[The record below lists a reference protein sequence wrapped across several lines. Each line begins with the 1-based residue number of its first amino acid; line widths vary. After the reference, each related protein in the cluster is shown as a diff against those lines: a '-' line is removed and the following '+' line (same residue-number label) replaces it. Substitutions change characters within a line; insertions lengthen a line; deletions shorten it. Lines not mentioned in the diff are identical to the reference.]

1 MNPLGDLI
9 RNLGPV
15 RIVALFG
22 TAVSVIG
29 FFIFLAS
36 QISTG
41 GMSLL
46 YGDLDPADSGAI
58 VNELEARDIKYE
70 LKAGGQQIFVQE
82 DEVLRLRVSLAEQG
96 VPGGG
101 TIGYE
106 IFDKSDGLGTTNFVQ
121 NVNLVRALE
130 GELARTIGSMNN
142 VRGAR
147 VHLVLPQRELF
158 SRERR
163 KPSASVVLQVQR
175 AGRLG
180 REQVLAIQHLIAA
193 AVPDMEP
200 QNISILDSRGQLLAR
215 GTNEE
220 DGTLPGQSSEEMR
233 LAFENRVRSA
243 VEELV
248 ERIVGLG
255 RVRAEISANIDYDRL
270 TEQSEIFDPD
280 SQVAR
285 STQTIEEN
293 ESSRERDTQNTV
305 SVENNLPEAEAN
317 SGDSDL
323 SAFSQSARTEE
334 TVNFEISRTVRN
346 RVKEAGEIR
355 TLSVAVLVDGR
366 YIENEDGDKI
376 YQPRTEK
383 ELEQIA
389 TLVRS
394 AVGYDGSRGDT
405 VEVVNMQ
412 FVKLEPLD
420 LEDGSLLFGIS
431 KGEFLELAEV
441 LILAVVGILVILL
454 VVRPVLTR
462 LFESMPTTAAA
473 GGGSGRVI
481 AGADAIAQLTGPG
494 ASADLAEF
502 MAQDE
507 EEEEE
512 SLLDQMIDINRV
524 EGRVRTSSLKK
535 IGDII
540 ENHPEEAIAIIRNW
554 MYQDSGNDG
563 GDS

>member
-1 MNPLGDLI
+1 MNPLVDLI
-9 RNLGPV
+9 RNLGPI
-15 RIVALFG
+15 RIAALVG
-22 TAVSVIG
+22 TAVAVLG

-36 QISTG
+36 RLSTG

-58 VNELEARDIKYE
+58 VKELEARNIQYE
-70 LKAGGQQIFVQE
+70 LKAGGQQVFVPG
-82 DEVLRLRVSLAEQG
+82 DEVLKLRVSLAEQG

-101 TIGYE
+101 TMGYE

-130 GELARTIGSMNN
+130 GELGRTIGAMNN

-163 KPSASVVLQVQR
+163 KPSASVVLQVQG

-180 REQVLAIQHLIAA
+180 REQVLAIQHLVAA

-215 GTNEE
+215 GTNDE

-233 LAFENRVRSA
+233 LAFENRIRGA

-255 RVRAEISANIDYDRL
+255 RVRAEISADIDYDRF
-270 TEQSEIFDPD
+270 TEQSEIYDPD

-285 STQTIEEN
+285 STQTIEES
-293 ESSRERDTQNTV
+293 ESSQERNKQDTV
-305 SVENNLPEAEAN
+305 SVENNLPESEAN
-317 SGDSDL
+317 AGAGDL
-323 SAFSQSARTEE
+323 SALSESARTEE

-346 RVKEAGEIR
+346 RVKEAGEIQN
-355 TLSVAVLVDGR
+355 LSVAVLVDGR
-366 YIENEDGDKI
+366 YVENEDGDKV
-376 YQPRTEK
+376 YQPRTAE

-394 AVGYDGSRGDT
+394 AVGYNGSRGDT

-420 LEDGSLLFGIS
+420 LGDGSLLFGIS
-431 KGEFLELAEV
+431 KDEFLQLAEV
-441 LILAVVGILVILL
+441 LVLAVVGLLVILL

-462 LFESMPTTAAA
+462 LFESMPTTLAAS
-473 GGGSGRVI
+473 GGPGGMI

-494 ASADLAEF
+494 ATADMAELLEGE
-502 MAQDE
+502 D
-507 EEEEE
+507 EEE
-512 SLLDQMIDINRV
+512 SLLDQMIDINQV
-524 EGRVRTSSLKK
+524 EGRVRASSLKK
-535 IGDII
+535 IGEIV
-540 ENHPEEAIAIIRNW
+540 EKHPEEAVAIIRNW
-554 MYQDSGNDG
+554 MYQEAGNAG
-563 GDS
+563 GGG

>member
-1 MNPLGDLI
+1 MDPLVDLI

-15 RIVALFG
+15 RIVALIG
-22 TAVSVIG
+22 TVVSVLG
-29 FFIFLAS
+29 FFIFLAA
-36 QISTG
+36 QVSTG
-41 GMSLL
+41 EMSLL

-58 VNELEARDIKYE
+58 VNELEARSIEYE

-82 DEVLRLRVSLAEQG
+82 DEVLKLRVSLAEQG

-130 GELARTIGSMNN
+130 GELARTIGAMNN

-163 KPSASVVLQVQR
+163 KPSASVVLQVQH

-180 REQVLAIQHLIAA
+180 REQVLAIQHLVAA

-200 QNISILDSRGQLLAR
+200 QNISILDNRGQLLAR

-220 DGTLPGQSSEEMR
+220 DGTLPVQSSEEMR
-233 LAFENRVRSA
+233 LAFENRLRGA
-243 VEELV
+243 VEQLV

-255 RVRAEISANIDYDRL
+255 RVRAEISAEIDYDRL
-270 TEQSEIFDPD
+270 TEQSEIYDPD

-285 STQTIEEN
+285 STQTIEES
-293 ESSRERDTQNTV
+293 ESSQERDTQNTV

-317 SGDSDL
+317 NEDSDL
-323 SAFSQSARTEE
+323 SAVSQSARTEE

-355 TLSVAVLVDGR
+355 TLSVAVLIDGR

-376 YQPRTEK
+376 YQPRTEE

-420 LEDGSLLFGIS
+420 LGDDSLILGIS
-431 KGEFLELAEV
+431 KDEFLELAEV
-441 LILAVVGILVILL
+441 LILAVVGLLVVLL

-462 LFESMPTTAAA
+462 LFESIPSVLAA
-473 GGGSGRVI
+473 SGQGRTV

-494 ASADLAEF
+494 ATADLAAL
-502 MAQDE
+502 ME
-507 EEEEE
+507 EEEEDGE
-512 SLLDQMIDINRV
+512 KSLLDQMIDINQV
-524 EGRVRTSSLKK
+524 EGRVRASSLKK
-535 IGDII
+535 IGEIV
-540 ENHPEEAIAIIRNW
+540 ENHPEEAVAIIRNW
-554 MYQDSGNDG
+554 MYQETANAG